1 VIGFPLDLIKTRM
14 QTAIG
19 NNKAS
24 HSIFSMGRD
33 IVQKEGVFGL
43 YRGLV
48 PPLLSLS
55 TLNILTFTSYS
66 YLRQSIFE
74 ANNGWDIRNGLSGAC
89 IGPLASSISTV
100 ENLVKTQMQ
109 MDNVRGKQF
118 HGSLHC
124 LRTLTAQHGLQIIY
138 TGHVVNTAREGV
150 FLGCYFTVYEGFRE
164 MLFQSISATGSD
176 APTHKWAIPLSGGL
190 AGSIAWFVSFPLD
203 CIRAGVQGQSFD
215 HGATRKKSL
224 DVTME
229 LVKAK
234 GIRGLYSG
242 VSPSIMRAFL
252 VSGSRF
258 SAYEG
263 ALWLIRGGRD
273 NTRYKE

>member
-1 VIGFPLDLIKTRM
+1 M
-14 QTAIG
+14 QTASG
-19 NNKAS
+19 NKAS
-24 HSIFSMGRD
+24 YSIFSTGRH
-33 IVQKEGVFGL
+33 IVQKEGILGL

-55 TLNILTFTSYS
+55 ALNIISFTSYS
-66 YLRQSIFE
+66 YFRQNVFE
-74 ANNGWDIRNGLSGAC
+74 ANYGWDIRNGLSGMC
-89 IGPLASSISTV
+89 IGPIASSISTV

-109 MDNVRGKQF
+109 MDNVRRKQF

-124 LRTLTAQHGLQIIY
+124 LRTLTAQQGLQIIY

-164 MLFQSISATGSD
+164 MFFQTAGPTSSD

-215 HGATRKKSL
+215 HGTPRKKSL

-229 LVKAK
+229 LLKTK
-234 GIRGLYSG
+234 GVRGLYSG

-263 ALWLIRGGRD
+263 ALWLMRGGRD